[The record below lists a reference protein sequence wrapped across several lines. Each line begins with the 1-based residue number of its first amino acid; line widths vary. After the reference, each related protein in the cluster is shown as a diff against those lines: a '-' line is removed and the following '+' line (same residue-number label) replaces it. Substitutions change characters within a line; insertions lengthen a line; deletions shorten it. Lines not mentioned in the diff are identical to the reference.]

1 MNPEKPAGIVG
12 DSLDN
17 SSLETPSTSNVI
29 IADDSGLLPQDL
41 KAKSKLKFFERLRQF
56 IAGLNIYLLA
66 FLVILLIIGL
76 VILVSFRQSAQK
88 DRSAAN
94 VQELTPED
102 IENLSGSEIK
112 VGDPKSLLSVESHAV
127 FAGSVLV
134 RGNLEVAG
142 PIKVGGPL
150 SLPGITVSGTSQ
162 FDQVQANNLSIAG
175 NTTIQGQLN
184 VQQGLTV
191 NGSVSFSGSISAAS
205 INIETLKLSGDL
217 QLNRHIDAG
226 GKTPNASAGAAVG
239 SGGTVSIS
247 GSDTAG
253 TVTINVGSGAPAG
266 VLANITFADK
276 FGGTPH
282 VIITAVGAGA
292 ANLNYYLSSRTSS
305 GFSIATTNAS
315 ASTSFSFD
323 YLVID

>member
-1 MNPEKPAGIVG
+1 MKPDKSG
-12 DSLDN
+12 DQKIISPND
-17 SSLETPSTSNVI
+17 SSLESPNSELI
-29 IADDSGLLPQDL
+29 IADDSGSAREVKPV
-41 KAKSKLKFFERLRQF
+41 KAKRSLSEKLRM
-56 IAGLNIYLLA
+56 
-66 FLVILLIIGL
+66 FLTGFNVYVMALVAILLVVGL
-76 VILVSFRQSAQK
+76 VLLVSFRQTNQG
-88 DRSAAN
+88 DRSATST
-94 VQELTPED
+94 QELTPEAL
-102 IENLSGSEIK
+102 EKLSGNEIK

-127 FAGSVLV
+127 FAGSILV

-162 FDQVQANNLSIAG
+162 FDQIQANSLSIAG
-175 NTTIQGQLN
+175 NTTVQGQLN

-205 INIETLKLSGDL
+205 INIDTLKLNGDI

-226 GKTPNASAGAAVG
+226 GKTPGVSAGAAVG

-266 VLANITFADK
+266 VLANITFGDK

-282 VIITAVGAGA
+282 VVITAIGSGA
-292 ANLNYYLSSRTSS
+292 AGLDYYLSSRTSN

-315 ASTSFSFD
+315 ASGSFSFD
-323 YLVID
+323 YIVID